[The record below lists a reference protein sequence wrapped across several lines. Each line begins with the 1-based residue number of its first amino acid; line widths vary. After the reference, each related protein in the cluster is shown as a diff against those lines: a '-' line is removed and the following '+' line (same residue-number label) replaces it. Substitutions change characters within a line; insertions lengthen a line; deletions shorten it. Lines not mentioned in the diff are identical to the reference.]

1 MRHAQLR
8 AFHAVALH
16 GGFSRAGEAL
26 HVTQPAI
33 SDQVRRLEQE
43 YDILLFHRDKKQVR
57 LTSRGQA
64 LLEITNRLFAAEG
77 QALEFLSENRGEMQG
92 RLRIMVDSAHHV
104 LGLLAKFRQDNPLVT
119 IEISTGN
126 TAQVVAALQAYRAD
140 IGILGDT
147 PPSHDLAM
155 RNLGASPIVAFA
167 ARRLNLPADQGMS
180 VAELANHPLILREK
194 GSKTRQKLD
203 EAAAL
208 LGLTLVPAVEAEGR
222 EAVREIVAAGAGIG
236 FVSQAEFGLDQR
248 LQIIPILGQT
258 LLMQEVLVC
267 LRDRAQTRLV
277 SAFMALAE

>member
-16 GGFSRAGEAL
+16 GGFSRAGEVL

-57 LTSRGQA
+57 LTARGQA

-77 QALEFLSENRGEMQG
+77 QALEFLSESRGAMQG

-104 LGLLAKFRQDNPLVT
+104 LGLLARFRQDNPLVA
-119 IEISTGN
+119 IEINTGN
-126 TAQVVAALQAYRAD
+126 TAQVVAALQSYKAD
-140 IGILGDT
+140 VGILGDA
-147 PPSHDLAM
+147 PDSPGLAT

-167 ARRLNLPADQGMS
+167 ARRMNLPAECGMTL
-180 VAELANHPLILREK
+180 AELAEYPLILREK

-203 EAAAL
+203 EAAAR

-258 LLMQEVLVC
+258 LLMDEALVC
-267 LRDRAQTRLV
+267 LRDRAQTRLI
-277 SAFMALAE
+277 SAFMGLAE